1 MPVNLRKVGA
11 VYNPQS
17 VVFSVL
23 SGEFGNYWNQ
33 TETYEALKIYIDLNY
48 DGLKDQIIRM
58 IQGETVGI
66 DIGSFN
72 NDLTSFAS
80 RDDVITLLI
89 HLGYLGYDS
98 KYQEAFIPNNE
109 ILNEFVSAVRN
120 SDWGEVTK
128 ALELSRDTLQAIWNK
143 NEKFVE
149 RAIEQSHLETSY
161 FQYNDENALSYTI
174 SLALYAARNYYTVVK
189 VMPTGKGRADIVFLP
204 RKQFLDKPALLVELK
219 WNQL

>member
-1 MPVNLRKVGA
+1 MPVNLRNVGA

-189 VMPTGKGRADIVFLP
+189 EMPTGKGRADIVNFH
-204 RKQFLDKPALLVELK
+204 D
-219 WNQL
+219 N

>member
-1 MPVNLRKVGA
+1 MPVNLRNVGA

-48 DGLKDQIIRM
+48 DVLKDQIIRM

-189 VMPTGKGRADIVFLP
+189 EMPTGKGRADIVFLP